1 MFTGSHLLTV
11 DDKGRLA
18 IPARFRQQLGD
29 TNPQQL
35 FITRAH
41 NPSIEIY
48 PADVFYSVAEQIEN
62 LEDRRAADKLKEV
75 FVGHAVETEIDK
87 QGRVLLPQIL
97 RRHAR
102 LDTRAM
108 LVGQTKRFDVWSEDI
123 WTKKFDEGN
132 ADDLASVFALLKR

>member
-1 MFTGSHLLTV
+1 MFAGSHLLTI

-18 IPARFRQQLGD
+18 IPARFRQQLSDHG
-29 TNPQQL
+29 QQL

-48 PADVFYSVAEQIEN
+48 PADVFFAVAEQIEN
-62 LEDRRAADKLKEV
+62 LEDRRAADTLKEV

-87 QGRVLLPQIL
+87 QGRVLLPQVL

-102 LDTRAM
+102 LDTSAM

-123 WTKKFDEGN
+123 WTQRFGEGS
-132 ADDLASVFALLKR
+132 ADDLASKFALLKR